1 MRDTFADIL
10 YNLAESAQA
19 LSLGSILIHSTSYSP
34 VWVCCERDGEIGK
47 YVFTFLFLS
56 CMQIVPLPY
65 KAFKVT
71 GWDWD
76 SYAKHEIHM
85 QSDKVSRA
93 VHNTSSLGR
102 TIDLIV
108 FRSTGT
114 TEKYIQGKN
123 CNPSDNL
130 SVYVLNIKQWE
141 VFRKKNYRDFSC

>member
-1 MRDTFADIL
+1 
-10 YNLAESAQA
+10 
-19 LSLGSILIHSTSYSP
+19 
-34 VWVCCERDGEIGK
+34 
-47 YVFTFLFLS
+47 
-56 CMQIVPLPY
+56 
-65 KAFKVT
+65 
-71 GWDWD
+71 
-76 SYAKHEIHM
+76 M

-93 VHNTSSLGR
+93 VHNTSGLGR
-102 TIDLIV
+102 TIDVIV